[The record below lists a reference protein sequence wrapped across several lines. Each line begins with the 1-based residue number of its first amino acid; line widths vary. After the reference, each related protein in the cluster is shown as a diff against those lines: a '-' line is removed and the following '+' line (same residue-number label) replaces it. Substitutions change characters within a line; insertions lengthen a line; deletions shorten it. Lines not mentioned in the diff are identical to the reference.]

1 MKDAALFLLMYGLFP
16 LWVAAGFADWIC
28 HARTGI
34 AATSGL
40 GENGLHW
47 LMYAEIVAGVAA
59 VLYFELNVA
68 VLAIVFAVFVLHEI
82 TVYGE
87 LQYSTMLRDVAPFEQ
102 MVHSFMELLP
112 LVALVLLA
120 LVAWPLQL
128 DDWSLRPRSGP
139 WPLDTIGIALA
150 ATLLFNAL
158 PLAQETIA
166 CLRGGSRRKASRTA
180 RVEPHL

>member
-1 MKDAALFLLMYGLFP
+1 MQAAAVFILMYVVYP
-16 LWVAAGFADWIC
+16 LWVAAGFADWAM
-28 HARTGI
+28 HRRTGI
-34 AATSGL
+34 AMTSGL
-40 GENGLHW
+40 YENLLHW
-47 LMYAEIVAGVAA
+47 LMYLEIGAGIAA
-59 VLYFELNVA
+59 VTYFELNAA
-68 VLAIVFAVFVLHEI
+68 VLGIVLAVFVVHEI

-87 LQYSTMLRDVAPFEQ
+87 LQYSTIRRDVAPFEQ

-112 LVALVLLA
+112 FVALVLLA

-150 ATLLFNAL
+150 ATVLFNAL

-166 CLRGGSRRKASRTA
+166 CLRGGSRRKASHTA

>member
-1 MKDAALFLLMYGLFP
+1 MKDAALFLLMYGVFP

-40 GENGLHW
+40 GENALHW
-47 LMYAEIVAGVAA
+47 LMYAEIGAGVAA

-68 VLAIVFAVFVLHEI
+68 VLAIVIAVFVLHEI

-87 LQYSTMLRDVAPFEQ
+87 LQYSTIRRDVAPFEQ

-112 LVALVLLA
+112 LVSVALLA
-120 LVAWPLQL
+120 LAAWPLQL

-139 WPLDTIGIALA
+139 FPLDTIAIALA

-158 PLAQETIA
+158 PLAQETLA
-166 CLRGGSRRKASRTA
+166 CMRGRTRRAASRTA